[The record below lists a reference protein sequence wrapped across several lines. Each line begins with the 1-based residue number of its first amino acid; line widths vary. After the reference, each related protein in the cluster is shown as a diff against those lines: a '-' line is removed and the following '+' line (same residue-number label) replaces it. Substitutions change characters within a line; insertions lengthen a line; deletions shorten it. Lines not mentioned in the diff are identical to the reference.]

1 MPYCTIAD
9 FLQTFGEQETVAV
22 SNLYTP
28 SAIAIDEGNLEQA
41 LVDVSAMIDGY
52 IQGRVTLPLIAQQT
66 EAKTI
71 TVVAKA
77 KIMHSGTLYA
87 EDAEITDRP
96 EILQSLIDSGN
107 AELKK
112 K

>member
-1 MPYCTIAD
+1 MT
-9 FLQTFGEQETVAV
+9 EK
-22 SNLYTP
+22 TP
-28 SAIAIDEGNLEQA
+28 EK
-41 LVDVSAMIDGY
+41 
-52 IQGRVTLPLIAQQT
+52 PP

-87 EDAEITDRP
+87 EGSEITDTP
-96 EILQSLIDSGN
+96 DLLQSLIDSEN
-107 AELKK
+107 AEVKK

>member
-1 MPYCTIAD
+1 MTEKPPEK
-9 FLQTFGEQETVAV
+9 Q
-22 SNLYTP
+22 P
-28 SAIAIDEGNLEQA
+28 
-41 LVDVSAMIDGY
+41 
-52 IQGRVTLPLIAQQT
+52 

-77 KIMHSGTLYA
+77 QILHNGTLYA
-87 EDAEITDRP
+87 EGAEITDAP
-96 EILQSLIDSGN
+96 DQLQSLIDSEN

>member
-1 MPYCTIAD
+1 MTERPA
-9 FLQTFGEQETVAV
+9 EK
-22 SNLYTP
+22 P
-28 SAIAIDEGNLEQA
+28 
-41 LVDVSAMIDGY
+41 
-52 IQGRVTLPLIAQQT
+52 P

-77 KIMHSGTLYA
+77 QILHNGTLYA
-87 EDAEITDRP
+87 EGAEIMDTPDQ
-96 EILQSLIDSGN
+96 LQSLIDSEN